1 MLWLGLERRIRGHLR
16 CPQQDRA
23 PKGQRCRSGILR
35 IEGES
40 ATSEFFGR
48 HAWKMLLVLAAIL
61 FLFGIGD
68 IIRGL
73 DADPAI
79 IRSITGQTLEELR
92 KGSPVVV
99 KVGQAMT
106 RGGGI
111 QIAAIGILI
120 TAILLTGFRRRER
133 WAWYAMWTLPG
144 WSVAVFILMLSTE
157 RAHGTPPPPPLISA
171 PIFAVV
177 SAGLLLAAAPAFFS
191 AVRADPG
198 D

>member
-1 MLWLGLERRIRGHLR
+1 
-16 CPQQDRA
+16 
-23 PKGQRCRSGILR
+23 
-35 IEGES
+35 
-40 ATSEFFGR
+40 
-48 HAWKMLLVLAAIL
+48 MLLVLAAIL
-61 FLFGIGD
+61 LLFGVGD

-106 RGGGI
+106 RAGGI
-111 QIAAIGILI
+111 QLAAIGILM

-144 WSVAVFILMLSTE
+144 WSVAVLILMLSTE

-177 SAGLLLAAAPAFFS
+177 SAGLLLAAGPAFFS

>member
-1 MLWLGLERRIRGHLR
+1 M
-16 CPQQDRA
+16 
-23 PKGQRCRSGILR
+23 
-35 IEGES
+35 
-40 ATSEFFGR
+40 SEFFGR

-61 FLFGIGD
+61 FLFGVGD

-79 IRSITGQTLEELR
+79 IQSITGQTLEELR
-92 KGSPVVV
+92 EGNPVVV
-99 KVGQAMT
+99 EVGHAMT
-106 RGGGI
+106 RAGGL
-111 QIAAIGILI
+111 QLATVGILM

-157 RAHGTPPPPPLISA
+157 RAPGTPPPPPLISA
-171 PIFAVV
+171 PIFVVV

-191 AVRADPG
+191 AARADPG